1 MSEEKIQQWSRFH
14 QNGMVANVIKAPYF
28 EDGYAVGATRSQTAG
43 TMEIVR
49 GFENAKKVA
58 DARSGCPQPCTCAPW
73 S

>member
-1 MSEEKIQQWSRFH
+1 MSEEKVRRWSRFH
-14 QNGMVANVIKAPYF
+14 QNGMVASIIEAPLF
-28 EDGYAVGATRSQTAG
+28 EDSYAVGVARPQTAG

>member
-1 MSEEKIQQWSRFH
+1 MSDEKVRQWSRVH
-14 QNGMVANVIKAPYF
+14 QNGMVASIIEAPYF
-28 EDGYAVGATRSQTAG
+28 EDSYAVGATKPQTSG

-58 DARSGCPQPCTCAPW
+58 DARSGCPQPCTCAAW